1 MQLLIQK
8 VVARLS
14 CLTVLTLKVLCLAS
28 VLSAPTIAAEPFPD
42 SVSGRLF
49 QVQGSNTVGASLM
62 KNFLTSYLEARGASD
77 VRVEDL
83 PQANEYRVIG
93 SVQGRDVFVDV
104 GAHGSSTGF
113 RALLSGDADLSMSSR
128 PIKSKEVDQMAAYGD
143 MLGFEAEH
151 VIAIDGLAV
160 IVNKDNPL
168 TRLSLDQIAG
178 VFSGQITNWKQLG
191 AEDLAINVYARDENS
206 GTWDTF
212 KSLVLRKIY
221 RLSGSAQRFES
232 NDELSDRVA
241 RDPGGIGFVGLASV
255 RNSRALLVFDQGTTP
270 LLPEHVSV
278 ATEDYLLSRRLFLYT
293 PPSLKTEVIED
304 FIRFVQSD
312 AGQFQVEQTG
322 FISQAL
328 TAIASDAERNGP
340 KDYLAVTEGA
350 SRLSVNFRF
359 AEGSSVLDNKARQD
373 IRRVQAFMARA
384 ENQGR
389 VLTLIG
395 FGDEKQSESRSLVLS
410 KLRAVSV
417 KTALH
422 RVGVNTRPVEGF
434 GAFLPVASNDGK
446 EKVKNRRVEIWVR

>member
-1 MQLLIQK
+1 MQLSITK
-8 VVARLS
+8 FIARL
-14 CLTVLTLKVLCLAS
+14 LCLS
-28 VLSAPTIAAEPFPD
+28 VLFSVPVFAVESFSD
-42 SVSGRLF
+42 SVEGRLF
-49 QVQGSNTVGASLM
+49 QIQGSNTVGASLM

-77 VRVEDL
+77 VRVENL
-83 PQANEYRVIG
+83 ERENEYRVLG
-93 SVQGRDVFVDV
+93 NVQGRQVYVDV

-113 RALLSGDADLSMSSR
+113 RALLNGEADLSMASR
-128 PIKSKEVDQMAAYGD
+128 PIKSKEVQQMTAYGD
-143 MLGFEAEH
+143 MLDFEAEH

-168 TRLSLDQIAG
+168 TQLRLDQIAG

-191 AEDLAINVYARDENS
+191 GEDLAIEIYARDENS

-212 KSLVLRKIY
+212 KSLVLGKTY
-221 RLSGSAQRFES
+221 SLSERAQRFES

-241 RDPGGIGFVGLASV
+241 SDPGGIGFVGLASV
-255 RNSRALLVFDQGTTP
+255 RNSRALLVFDEGTTP

-293 PPSLKTEVIED
+293 PPSMKTDLIND
-304 FIRFVQSD
+304 FIHFVQSD
-312 AGQFQVEQTG
+312 AGQLQVEQTG

-328 TAIASDAERNGP
+328 TAIASDAERDAP
-340 KDYLAVTEGA
+340 KAYLAVTDGA

-373 IRRVQAFMARA
+373 IRRVEAFMARE

-395 FGDEKQSESRSLVLS
+395 FGDEKQSESRSRVLS

-422 RVGVNTRPVEGF
+422 KAGVSTQPVEGF
-434 GAFLPVASNDGK
+434 GAYLPVASNSGK